1 MSQLTHVTLLRHA
14 HAEPAARGQADADR
28 PLSAEGEA
36 EAQAAAIF
44 LRKHPLPQRVLCSP
58 AERTRATA
66 NVVLDAVGPID
77 LRIEPEVYEATPG
90 ALIDLI
96 EANADVEHLLLIGH
110 NPGLESLAALLAT
123 GQSGDH
129 RGMPPGSVAVLSLDA
144 QAAIEPGKATLQA
157 FWSP

>member
-14 HAEPAARGQADADR
+14 HAEPASRGQADADR

-36 EAQAAAIF
+36 EALAAATF
-44 LRKHPLPQRVLCSP
+44 LKQHPLPQRVLCSP

-66 NVVLDAVGPID
+66 NAVLDVVGPID

-96 EANADVEHLLLIGH
+96 EANADVGHLLLVGH

-144 QAAIEPGKATLQA
+144 NTMIEPGTATLQA